1 MLPVGMRPIFGLH
14 GLAPNIYLPSGDRV
28 VNEDFASTNVTVSH
42 DDAGNLIDDGKLAY
56 TYDAWH
62 RLVKVQASAD
72 SRAVTIQT
80 AEFDSKGRR
89 IPNVVTNSGHVDA
102 TKVYLYDAHKIIETR
117 VGSSDVVAQCIH
129 GTR

>member
-1 MLPVGMRPIFGLH
+1 MRPISGLN
-14 GLAPNIYLPSGDRV
+14 GLAPDVYLPSGDRV
-28 VNEDFASTNVTVSH
+28 VNEDFSSTSVTVSH
-42 DDAGNLIDDGKLAY
+42 DDAGNLINDGIHIN
-56 TYDAWH
+56 TYDAWN
-62 RLVKVQASAD
+62 RLVKVQSAAD
-72 SRAVTIQT
+72 SGAVTIQT
-80 AEFDSKGRR
+80 AKFDAKGRR